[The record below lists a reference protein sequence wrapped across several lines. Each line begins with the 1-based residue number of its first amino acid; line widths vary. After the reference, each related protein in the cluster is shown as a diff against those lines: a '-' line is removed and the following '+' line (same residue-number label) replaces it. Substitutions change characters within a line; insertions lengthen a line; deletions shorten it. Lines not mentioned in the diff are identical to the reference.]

1 MANDNPVPQQT
12 TSALQ
17 VLKIPEYRSFIS
29 ARFFYIVAQRMV
41 TTVVGWKIYE
51 LTGNPF
57 AIGLLGLS
65 EFLPAFS
72 LALYA
77 GHAIDRS
84 DKRALLL
91 KTTILYLFC
100 AGGLILV
107 STKYANDQFSNSTIQ
122 WLIYFV
128 IFCTGIIR
136 AFAGPALN
144 AIIAQIVPRNQLAS
158 AVTLNSSTWLSA
170 SVIGHATGGFLIA
183 QTHYVMIFSI
193 VALLIAIAWYF
204 LYSLAPKPILLADNS
219 KKAWESISEGLKFV
233 FKTKEILG
241 AMALDLFAVLFG
253 GAVALIP
260 VFARDILKVGPI
272 GFGWLNAASDIG
284 SITMIIGLTLF
295 PLKGKQGLVLMYAVA
310 GFGLCIVV
318 FGLSKWYVL
327 SFIALLLSGLLDG
340 ISVVIRGTILQLKTP
355 DIMRGRVS
363 SVNSM
368 FINSSNELGQFESG
382 VMARLMGTIPSVVFG
397 GCMTMAVVVVTWFKA
412 PSLRKMEY

>member
-1 MANDNPVPQQT
+1 MANETPVGQET
-12 TSALQ
+12 HSALQ

-29 ARFFYIVAQRMV
+29 ARFFYIIALRMV

-65 EFLPAFS
+65 EFLPAFT

-77 GHAIDRS
+77 GHTIDKS
-84 DKRALLL
+84 DKRALLV
-91 KTTILYLFC
+91 KTTILYVLC
-100 AGGLILV
+100 AIALILI
-107 STKYANDQFSNSTIQ
+107 SSAYANQHLSKTWIQ
-122 WLIYFV
+122 WTIYFI
-128 IFCTGIIR
+128 IFCTGTIR
-136 AFAGPALN
+136 AFAGPAWN
-144 AIIAQIVPRNQLAS
+144 AIIAQIVPRKQLAG

-183 QTHYVMIFSI
+183 HTHYVAIFSI
-193 VALLIAIAWYF
+193 IAVLVCIALYF
-204 LYSLAPKPILLADNS
+204 IYLLSPKPILLTSNDKN
-219 KKAWESISEGLKFV
+219 AWESIREGLNFV
-233 FKTKEILG
+233 FRTKEVLG

-272 GFGWLNAASDIG
+272 GFGWLNAAADIG
-284 SITMIIGLTLF
+284 SITMILTLTLF
-295 PLKGKQGLVLMYAVA
+295 PLRRKQGLILMYAVA
-310 GFGLCIVV
+310 GFGLCIIV
-318 FGLSKWYVL
+318 FGISKWYFL
-327 SFIALLLSGLLDG
+327 SFLALLFSGLLDG
-340 ISVVIRGTILQLKTP
+340 ISVIIRGTILQLKTP
-355 DIMRGRVS
+355 DVLRGRVS

-382 VMARLMGTIPSVVFG
+382 VMAKLMGTIPSVIFG
-397 GCMTMAVVVVTWFKA
+397 GIMTMAVVAVTWFKA

>member
-1 MANDNPVPQQT
+1 MENDNPVPQQT
-12 TSALQ
+12 TRALQ
-17 VLKIPEYRSFIS
+17 VLKIPEYRSFLS
-29 ARFFYIVAQRMV
+29 ARFFYIVAQRMI

-65 EFLPAFS
+65 EFLPAFT

-91 KTTILYLFC
+91 KTTFLYLFC
-100 AGGLILV
+100 AAGLILV
-107 STKYANDQFSNSTIQ
+107 STSYANDHLSKTRIQ

-144 AIIAQIVPRNQLAS
+144 AIIAQIVPKNQLAS

-183 QTHYVMIFSI
+183 HTHYVNIFSI
-193 VALLIAIAWYF
+193 IAVLVCIAFYF
-204 LYSLAPKPILLADNS
+204 LYSLAPKPILLTAND
-219 KKAWESISEGLKFV
+219 KKAWESISEGLTFV

-260 VFARDILKVGPI
+260 VFARDVLKVGPI
-272 GFGWLNAASDIG
+272 GFGWLNAAADIG
-284 SITMIIGLTLF
+284 AITMIIGLTLF
-295 PLKGKQGLVLMYAVA
+295 PLRRKQGLILMYAVA
-310 GFGLCIVV
+310 GFGLCIVI
-318 FGLSKWYVL
+318 FGLSEWYVL
-327 SFIALLLSGLLDG
+327 SFIALLFCGLLDG

-397 GCMTMAVVVVTWFKA
+397 GCMTIAVVVVTWFKA

>member
-65 EFLPAFS
+65 EFLPAFG

-91 KTTILYLFC
+91 KSTILYLLC
-100 AGGLILV
+100 AGGLVLV

-183 QTHYVMIFSI
+183 HTHYVMIFSI
-193 VALLIAIAWYF
+193 VAVLVAIAWYF

-310 GFGLCIVV
+310 GFGLCIIV

-397 GCMTMAVVVVTWFKA
+397 GCMTMAVVLVTWFKA